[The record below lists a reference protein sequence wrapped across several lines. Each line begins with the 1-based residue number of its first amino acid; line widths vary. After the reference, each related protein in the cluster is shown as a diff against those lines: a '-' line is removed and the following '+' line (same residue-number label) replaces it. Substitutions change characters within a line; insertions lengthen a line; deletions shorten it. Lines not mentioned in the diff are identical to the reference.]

1 MSRIWLESDVN
12 EVLDVSKSSKCLNG
26 SVLLIEGQA
35 VSVRSELLEIDQLM
49 MLMWLLRKME
59 GIFEEVAIVEIV
71 DMVEIVEDNDGL
83 LLVGWNLLEFF

>member
-49 MLMWLLRKME
+49 MLM
-59 GIFEEVAIVEIV
+59 
-71 DMVEIVEDNDGL
+71 
-83 LLVGWNLLEFF
+83 